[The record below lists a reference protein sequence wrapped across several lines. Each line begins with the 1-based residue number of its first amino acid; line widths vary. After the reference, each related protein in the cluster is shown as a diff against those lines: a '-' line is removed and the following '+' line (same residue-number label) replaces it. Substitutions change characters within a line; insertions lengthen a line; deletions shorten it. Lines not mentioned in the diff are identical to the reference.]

1 MSFARVATH
10 HPKYYHLVILLSH
23 TFSVVEHSDNSVDFN
38 VVQILPLMEDELES
52 NVINATFMEPF
63 VLLMVDDFKICV
75 LGPDD
80 MGNLDLLE
88 QDQRLTDERWIS
100 GSLYDDTDDIF
111 RLQYDDVED
120 EEAGHVLMF
129 LLTSA
134 GGLHVSQTLIW
145 ARKDTAIYLIEY

>member
-1 MSFARVATH
+1 
-10 HPKYYHLVILLSH
+10 
-23 TFSVVEHSDNSVDFN
+23 
-38 VVQILPLMEDELES
+38 MEDEPES

-88 QDQRLTDERWIS
+88 QGQRLSDEKWIS
-100 GSLYDDTDDIF
+100 GSLYDDTNDIF

-145 ARKDTAIYLIEY
+145 GPEDSLLFI